1 MEYVLT
7 LSTKNYHFE
16 VLEIIEENRFD
27 DWGSIPYVEE
37 ISRGEYYIVADSYDV
52 VTIFTDLVDDLG
64 LNYKLSR
71 A

>member
-37 ISRGEYYIVADSYDV
+37 ISRGEYYIVADSYDDV
-52 VTIFTDLVDDLG
+52 NNIYRFSRRFRS
-64 LNYKLSR
+64 KL
-71 A
+71 